1 MDSEFTIRNAV
12 IEDALAIAKVNYLT
26 WLHAYRGIVPDS
38 EFDSLDLE
46 SLTDQWKQNLS
57 IADSRSGTFVV
68 MKGATLIAYS
78 RFYPSVDPDDDQAR
92 VATIGS
98 MYVDPAFQRRGVGR
112 RLMQAVLEAAKDSGY
127 KETTLHVLTA
137 NQRAQEFY
145 ETLGWEKDL
154 DADIAGSAN
163 ETVPKVRF
171 RKNPL

>member
-1 MDSEFTIRNAV
+1 M
-12 IEDALAIAKVNYLT
+12 
-26 WLHAYRGIVPDS
+26 HAYRGIVPDS

-57 IADSRSGTFVV
+57 IADSRSGPFVV

-112 RLMQAVLEAAKDSGY
+112 RLMQAVLEAAKESGY
-127 KETTLHVLTA
+127 KETTLRVLTA